1 MWLIVVMRGA
11 RLIARQDV
19 TSSTLTDS
27 SRCVRY
33 QAGARFK
40 QHVGIKADFA
50 RAQPRLV
57 SVMQAESAMKTSKWT
72 VTVGGEWRQNDGV
85 NVVSSLTTLQ
95 SFLRRARRLQPG
107 ARSQHGT
114 YCKRAAV
121 GMSV

>member
-1 MWLIVVMRGA
+1 MRY
-11 RLIARQDV
+11 L
-19 TSSTLTDS
+19 
-27 SRCVRY
+27 
-33 QAGARFK
+33 AGTRFK
-40 QHVGIKADFA
+40 QEVGIKAEFA

-57 SVMQAESAMKTSKWT
+57 KVMQVQSAMKTSKWS
-72 VTVGGEWRQNDGV
+72 VKVGGEWRKNDGV
-85 NVVSSLTTLQ
+85 DVISSLTTLQ